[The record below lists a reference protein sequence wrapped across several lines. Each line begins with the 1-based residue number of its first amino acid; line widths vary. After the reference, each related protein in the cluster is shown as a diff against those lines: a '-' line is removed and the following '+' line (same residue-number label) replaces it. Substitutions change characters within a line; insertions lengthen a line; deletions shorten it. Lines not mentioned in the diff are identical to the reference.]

1 MRGPVPSRGLRALR
15 LVALALALA
24 CALDGETRAAG
35 LGNLAVVANPETG
48 VDKLDAETLARIY
61 LGKKTLWDNG
71 TRILPAMLDEN
82 DRRSEAFLEGVVKK
96 SVSQYRAY
104 WKRMLF
110 SGGGVAPRT
119 FRRSSQVLDF
129 VARQPGGIGVVD
141 AQVVDDRVKVVELV
155 NE

>member
-1 MRGPVPSRGLRALR
+1 MRAGVASRGLRSLG
-15 LVALALALA
+15 LIALALALA
-24 CALDGETRAAG
+24 SGLADEGRAAG
-35 LGNLAVVANPETG
+35 LGSLAVVANPEIG
-48 VDKLDAETLARIY
+48 IDKLDSETLARIY

-104 WKRMLF
+104 WKRLLF